1 MSIRYKILC
10 AFSVLVGLACI
21 LAFIG
26 YRGVSRSD
34 DLVVRLY
41 DGPLMGI
48 NHARSAH
55 AALNEARLLMLSS
68 QHGEASGDA
77 IAKFEALLTGIT
89 DDLDVVRERVQDDD
103 VVAALQRAQ
112 VELREW
118 SDTSLLLLKSP
129 PIGDTK
135 VLTSFL
141 LAQKSVSA
149 VAALDDLV
157 ETVAAYGFSYRM
169 EAEASVVASR
179 RTMLT
184 LLAGIGLTGLM
195 LAIAFAYSISKPISA
210 AMHVAERVAAGIFTD
225 RIETRRRDEL
235 GRLLQS
241 LAVMQT
247 SLKTRADEGTAL
259 MDRIVFLAHHD
270 LLTGLFNRLQ
280 FTESLDDS
288 ILRLGQQGEAFSV
301 LVLDLDRFKAV
312 NDTLGHPIG
321 DELLKQ
327 VAQRLQPSLR
337 ENEILARLGGD
348 EFAII
353 QAAGPNQRQ
362 SAIDLSI
369 RIDDVLS
376 QAFDL
381 SGNTVNI
388 GTSIGIVMAPEHGAI
403 SSDLLRKADLA
414 LYRTKSHRKDCYTFF
429 AAEMMTA
436 VEARRAMEVEL
447 REAIEHDEF
456 ELHYQ
461 PVVDAKTLDICGV
474 EALVRW
480 HHPFKGLVHPDRF
493 IPLAEETGLIVP
505 IGEWILQQACADAA
519 AWPENL
525 TVAVNLSAVQFG
537 NGKLFDVVLSALANS
552 GLSPSRLELEI
563 TETVLLDNEQEFL
576 TIMRQLKNLGIS
588 IALDD
593 FGTGYSS
600 MSYLTKFSFDK
611 IKIDRSFTL
620 GLGNRTECTAVI
632 SSVLTLAR
640 GLDIKVTAE
649 GVETPE
655 QFKLLQDAGVDLL
668 QGYLFGRPVPVAAL
682 DLSGV
687 PRVERA
693 VEPDPSRL
701 DLFVP
706 EPQIANG

>member
-1 MSIRYKILC
+1 MSISYKIFC
-10 AFSVLVGLACI
+10 AFGVLVALACV
-21 LAFIG
+21 LAFLG
-26 YRGVSRSD
+26 YRGASRSD
-34 DLVVRLY
+34 DRVVRLY
-41 DGPLMGI
+41 DGPLMAI

-68 QHGEASGDA
+68 QHGEAPGEA
-77 IAKFEALLTGIT
+77 VAKFEKLLTTIAE
-89 DDLDVVRERVQDDD
+89 DLDIVRERVQDDS
-103 VVAALQRAQ
+103 VVAALRRAQ
-112 VELREW
+112 GELREW
-118 SDTSLLLLKSP
+118 SDTSLILLRSP
-129 PIGDTK
+129 PVGDTK
-135 VLTSFL
+135 DLTSFL
-141 LAQKSVSA
+141 LARKSETA

-157 ETVAAYGFSYRM
+157 ETVAAYGFDYRM
-169 EAEASVVASR
+169 EAEASGVASR
-179 RTMLT
+179 HMMLAFAT
-184 LLAGIGLTGLM
+184 GIALTGLV
-195 LAIAFAYSISKPISA
+195 LAVAFAYSISKPIFA

-247 SLKTRADEGTAL
+247 SLKTRADEDTAL
-259 MDRIVFLAHHD
+259 VERIVFLAHHD

-280 FTESLDDS
+280 FAESLDDS

-301 LVLDLDRFKAV
+301 LVLDLDKFKVV

-337 ENEILARLGGD
+337 ETEILARLGGD

-353 QAAGPNQRQ
+353 QAAGPNQRE
-362 SAIDLSI
+362 SAIDLSV
-369 RIDDVLS
+369 RIDAVLS
-376 QAFDL
+376 QPFDL
-381 SGNTVNI
+381 CGNTVNI
-388 GTSIGIVMAPEHGAI
+388 GTSIGIVMAPEHGTI

-414 LYRTKSHRKDCYTFF
+414 LYRTKSDRKNCFTFF
-429 AAEMMTA
+429 AAEMLTA
-436 VEARRAMEVEL
+436 VETRRAMEAEL
-447 REAIEHDEF
+447 RQAIGHDEF

-461 PVVDAKTLDICGV
+461 PVVDAGTCDVCGV

-480 HHPFKGLVHPDRF
+480 RHPVRGLVPPDRF

-519 AWPENL
+519 VWPENI

-537 NGKLFDVVLSALANS
+537 NGKLFDVILCALANS
-552 GLSPSRLELEI
+552 GLSPRRLELEI
-563 TETVLLDNEQEFL
+563 TETVLLENEQEFL
-576 TIMRQLKNLGIS
+576 TLIRQLKNLGIT

-611 IKIDRSFTL
+611 IKIDRSFIH

-649 GVETPE
+649 GVETE
-655 QFKLLQDAGVDLL
+655 KQFKLLQDAGVDLL
-668 QGYLFGRPVPVAAL
+668 QGYLFGRPVPVAEL
-682 DLSGV
+682 DLSRSRQAGC
-687 PRVERA
+687 A
-693 VEPDPSRL
+693 VEQDPSRL
-701 DLFVP
+701 DHSAP
-706 EPQIANG
+706 KPQLALG